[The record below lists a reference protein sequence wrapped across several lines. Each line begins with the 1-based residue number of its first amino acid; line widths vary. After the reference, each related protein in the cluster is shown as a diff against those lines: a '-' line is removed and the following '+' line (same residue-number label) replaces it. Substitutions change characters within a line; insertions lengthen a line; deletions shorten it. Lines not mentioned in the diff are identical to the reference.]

1 MENNSIAS
9 SRGVLYNSIMP
20 AKKIISSPKVLVNEQ
35 EQITN
40 QKSMK
45 KLSQTFTLVLLVLLV
60 VSGGAAIYF
69 YQQLNALKANPQAA
83 GQKEAEQL
91 VARISQ
97 LIVLPEG
104 EVPTIATVQDPE
116 LLKEQPFFANA
127 KKGDK
132 VLIYTNARKAILYN
146 PVSNKIV
153 EVAPVNIG
161 NPQPTPASETSGT
174 EAETPTP

>member
-1 MENNSIAS
+1 
-9 SRGVLYNSIMP
+9 
-20 AKKIISSPKVLVNEQ
+20 
-35 EQITN
+35 
-40 QKSMK
+40 MK
-45 KLSQTFTLVLLVLLV
+45 KFGPAFPIILFVLFVG
-60 VSGGAAIYF
+60 SAAVAAYF
-69 YQQLNALKANPQAA
+69 YNQLNALRANPQASA
-83 GQKEAEQL
+83 QKEAEQL
-91 VARISQ
+91 VASVSR

-132 VLIYTNARKAILYN
+132 VLIYTNAKKAILYD

-161 NPQPTPASETSGT
+161 NPEGASE
-174 EAETPTP
+174 ETPTPSPIGGSEEETP